1 MSYGGDQDGFSTAAA
16 RHYRSLHTQML
27 RGVLA
32 LARRGALR
40 PDWRDRLQP
49 PQRSTTTHHIY
60 TDGDVLAVAEL
71 RQREYA
77 AWEPGQA
84 SNWRDALTSWYLASR
99 VALHD
104 DRALPAEI
112 QIETVKTRDQTP
124 AHALEMR
131 VKGVNAVDALDR
143 LEVALDSSD
152 VSTDSTTRT
161 THELYIAARDELGA
175 SYRAGLRAGGDDVD
189 WVGWYRDH
197 INRWPAGTM
206 REVAAA
212 RLEAADY
219 QQQMETLPGNW
230 R

>member
-1 MSYGGDQDGFSTAAA
+1 M
-16 RHYRSLHTQML
+16 
-27 RGVLA
+27 
-32 LARRGALR
+32 
-40 PDWRDRLQP
+40 
-49 PQRSTTTHHIY
+49 
-60 TDGDVLAVAEL
+60 LAVAEL

-112 QIETVKTRDQTP
+112 QIETVKTRDQTL

-197 INRWPAGTM
+197 INRWPGHH
-206 REVAAA
+206 A
-212 RLEAADY
+212 RSGRGAPRSCGLPAADGDPARILAVN
-219 QQQMETLPGNW
+219 QVGTEAVSPLHGGPH
-230 R
+230 RP

>member
-1 MSYGGDQDGFSTAAA
+1 MSCGGDEDGFSTAAA

-71 RQREYA
+71 RQRECA
-77 AWEPGQA
+77 AWEPGHA

-104 DRALPAEI
+104 DRALPPKYRSR
-112 QIETVKTRDQTP
+112 QSRPVTRRLLT
-124 AHALEMR
+124 R
-131 VKGVNAVDALDR
+131 SGCGSKGVNAVDALDR
-143 LEVALDSSD
+143 LEVALDSS
-152 VSTDSTTRT
+152 
-161 THELYIAARDELGA
+161 
-175 SYRAGLRAGGDDVD
+175 
-189 WVGWYRDH
+189 
-197 INRWPAGTM
+197 
-206 REVAAA
+206 
-212 RLEAADY
+212 
-219 QQQMETLPGNW
+219 
-230 R
+230 